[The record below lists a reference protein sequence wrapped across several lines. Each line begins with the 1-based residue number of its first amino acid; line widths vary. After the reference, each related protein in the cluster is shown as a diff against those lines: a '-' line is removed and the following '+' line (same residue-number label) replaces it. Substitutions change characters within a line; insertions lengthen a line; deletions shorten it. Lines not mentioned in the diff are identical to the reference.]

1 MFGKKKQTAVYD
13 PAEKKPVLHA
23 SICTG
28 ETAAGFKNLK
38 TGKFE
43 EDRLIRS
50 DADLAAFM
58 QKYGL
63 KEKPEK
69 EY

>member
-1 MFGKKKQTAVYD
+1 MFGKKKAYSYD
-13 PAEKKPVLHA
+13 PSQKEPVLHA

-28 ETAAGFKNLK
+28 ETAAGFKDLK

-43 EDRLIRS
+43 EEMLIRS
-50 DADLAAFM
+50 DADLAEFM
-58 QKYGL
+58 KHYGL
-63 KEKPEK
+63 KEKPRK